1 MPEYKYQAQD
11 SKGKIVRGKAEAA
24 DESDLQRRFHD
35 AGLLL
40 LEARPVVRQVALKP
54 VKKPQLADFC
64 RQLGTLT
71 KAGVTL
77 VKAIEIIAN
86 DESISLYE
94 RQLYIKL
101 RDRVVQGVALSNAM
115 QELEPAFPPLLI
127 YMIKAAETSG
137 TLDTTCLR
145 LADQYTNESQLE
157 QTAKNSLTYPKIL
170 AALLVI
176 VVAILFGYVL
186 PQFEDLFSAMP
197 KLPVATRILMGISN
211 FVKNRWY
218 VLLVAVVLI
227 VIFGKMIVKIPAVA
241 YGFDRLKTKGRWGRL
256 LKVIYSARFAR
267 TMSSLYSS
275 GIPIYNCIQ
284 IARGTIGNSY
294 IEEQFDEVERQVLG
308 GSPLSSALQSVDGFV
323 GKLPATI
330 KVGEETGML
339 GSMLESVANDLD
351 FYSKQAL
358 IKLTS
363 YIEPVMIVIMAIGVG
378 FVMIAVIQP
387 IYQSYSTIGAGS

>member
-127 YMIKAAETSG
+127 YMLRAAETSG

-170 AALLVI
+170 AALLVG

-218 VLLVAVVLI
+218 VLLVAAVLI

-241 YGFDRLKTKGRWGRL
+241 YGLDRLKTKGRWGRL

-378 FVMIAVIQP
+378 FVMIAIIQP

>member
-40 LEARPVVRQVALKP
+40 LEAKPVVRQVALKP

-127 YMIKAAETSG
+127 YMLRAAETSG

-186 PQFEDLFSAMP
+186 PQFEEMFSAIP

-218 VLLVAVVLI
+218 VLLVAAVLI

-241 YGFDRLKTKGRWGRL
+241 YGLDRLKTKGRWGRL

-308 GSPLSSALQSVDGFV
+308 GSPLSSALQNVDGFV

-358 IKLTS
+358 IRLTS

-378 FVMIAVIQP
+378 FVMIAIIQP

>member
-24 DESDLQRRFHD
+24 DESDLQRRFHA

-241 YGFDRLKTKGRWGRL
+241 YGLDRLKTKGRWGRL

>member
-24 DESDLQRRFHD
+24 DESDLQRRFHA

-145 LADQYTNESQLE
+145 LADQYTNEAQLE

-218 VLLVAVVLI
+218 VLLVAAVLI

-241 YGFDRLKTKGRWGRL
+241 YGLDRLKTKGRWGRL

-308 GSPLSSALQSVDGFV
+308 GSPLSSALQNVDGFV

-378 FVMIAVIQP
+378 FVMIAIIQP

>member
-186 PQFEDLFSAMP
+186 PQFEEMFSAIP

-218 VLLVAVVLI
+218 VLLVAAVLI

-241 YGFDRLKTKGRWGRL
+241 YGLDRLKTKGRWGRL

-308 GSPLSSALQSVDGFV
+308 GSPLSSALQNVDGFV

-358 IKLTS
+358 IRLTS

-378 FVMIAVIQP
+378 FVMIAIIQP